1 MNVAD
6 NIKNILIIGSGV
18 VGQATG
24 RGLGK
29 LGFNVCFH
37 DINEKVLENL
47 QKEGAQ
53 NCRDYNLADYDMSV
67 MSINTPTRNNKIM
80 LHYLHQAIKTLGQKL
95 AQIKHYHLV
104 VIRCT
109 LLPGT
114 TEEKIIPML
123 EYYSGKTIGQDFGLC
138 YNPEFLRAV
147 SAEDDF
153 LNPWLTVY
161 GAYDQ
166 RSSDLFRPLC
176 EMCTDK
182 IEVVAIREAEMM
194 KYMHNIFN
202 ATKIS
207 YFNEMH
213 MVCNKLGLDSDKIA
227 ALVAKSAEGMWR
239 ADYGIK
245 GGSPYGG
252 TCLPKDTR
260 AFHSFAHKMDLH
272 PMPLLGAV
280 IKINEQMGEP
290 VTTDNF
296 LEEKLLPEIK
306 PDIEKKDH

>member
-1 MNVAD
+1 MNSLD
-6 NIKNILIIGSGV
+6 SIKNILIIGSGV

-24 RGLGK
+24 KGFGK

-37 DINEKVLENL
+37 DIDETVLANL
-47 QKEGAQ
+47 QKEGWQ
-53 NCRDYNLADYDMSV
+53 NCRDYNLADYDMSIL
-67 MSINTPTRNNKIM
+67 SINTPTRNNKIM
-80 LHYLHQAIKTLGQKL
+80 LNYMHRAVKTLGEKL
-95 AQIKHYHLV
+95 AQTDRYHLV

-114 TEEKIIPML
+114 TQERIIPLL
-123 EYYSGKTIGQDFGLC
+123 EHYSGKTIGEDFGLC

-147 SAEDDF
+147 SAEADF

-166 RSSDLFRPLC
+166 RSRDLFHPLC
-176 EMCTDK
+176 AMCSDK
-182 IEVVAIREAEMM
+182 IEVVSIREAEMM
-194 KYMHNIFN
+194 KYVHNIFN

-213 MVCNKLGLDSDKIA
+213 VVCQKLGLDSDKIA
-227 ALVAKSAEGMWR
+227 ALVAQSAEGMWR
-239 ADYGIK
+239 ADYGTK
-245 GGSPYGG
+245 GGRPYGG

-260 AFHSFAHKMDLH
+260 AFYSFAHKMDLH

-290 VTTDNF
+290 VITDNF
-296 LEEKLLPEIK
+296 LEEKLSPEIK
-306 PDIEKKDH
+306 IG